1 MNTQSL
7 EKLLYD
13 KYGKLLLSTD
23 EVAKELRLSTMTI
36 YRMVKRGQLK
46 CVANSRLKLIS
57 IKDIAGL
64 IASS

>member
-13 KYGKLLLSTD
+13 KYGKLLLSAD
-23 EVAKELRLSTMTI
+23 EVAKELGLSTMTI

-64 IASS
+64 ISSP

>member
-13 KYGKLLLSTD
+13 KYGKLLLSAD
-23 EVAKELRLSTMTI
+23 EVAKELGLSTMTI